1 MQFSEIVGH
10 DDIKSLLRSQ
20 ADGGRIPH
28 AQLFVG
34 KQGVGKLPLA
44 VAYAQYL
51 NCAHPHDGDSCGEC
65 ASCRQFARLEHPDLH
80 FVFPYVHKHTEETCD
95 DYFSS
100 FRQWFLSDPYG
111 AVQDWIGFQSN
122 DRKKGEIYANESE
135 RIITTL
141 SLKSYQAKWKTLII
155 WLPERMGEAGANK
168 LLKTLE
174 EPSPS
179 TVLLLVSDN
188 PDRLL
193 ATIRSRMQ
201 RVNVPAL
208 SAEQV
213 FGWIRQH
220 STEVGEEDARR
231 VARASMGS
239 LSTAKQMMEDL
250 LQGNK
255 RLDDFA
261 LLMRTA
267 WGIRNLPSLDQKGDF
282 LLRLQE
288 WSEKKSGESRD
299 EIIMWLQYCQR
310 LLRENFIYNFK
321 RPELNYLSVTEE
333 SFSSKFAPF
342 INEGNILPIMKLFA
356 TAERD
361 IGQNVQ
367 IKIVL
372 TDLALQLIMQIK

>member
-1 MQFSEIVGH
+1 MRAERGHNDGTRATYPLFFSLTLQENDGCMQFSEIVGH

-111 AVQDWIGFQSN
+111 AVQDWIAFQSN

-179 TVLLLVSDN
+179 TVLL
-188 PDRLL
+188 
-193 ATIRSRMQ
+193 
-201 RVNVPAL
+201 
-208 SAEQV
+208 
-213 FGWIRQH
+213 
-220 STEVGEEDARR
+220 
-231 VARASMGS
+231 
-239 LSTAKQMMEDL
+239 
-250 LQGNK
+250 
-255 RLDDFA
+255 
-261 LLMRTA
+261 
-267 WGIRNLPSLDQKGDF
+267 
-282 LLRLQE
+282 
-288 WSEKKSGESRD
+288 
-299 EIIMWLQYCQR
+299 
-310 LLRENFIYNFK
+310 
-321 RPELNYLSVTEE
+321 
-333 SFSSKFAPF
+333 
-342 INEGNILPIMKLFA
+342 
-356 TAERD
+356 
-361 IGQNVQ
+361 
-367 IKIVL
+367 
-372 TDLALQLIMQIK
+372 

>member
-1 MQFSEIVGH
+1 
-10 DDIKSLLRSQ
+10 
-20 ADGGRIPH
+20 
-28 AQLFVG
+28 
-34 KQGVGKLPLA
+34 
-44 VAYAQYL
+44 
-51 NCAHPHDGDSCGEC
+51 
-65 ASCRQFARLEHPDLH
+65 
-80 FVFPYVHKHTEETCD
+80 VHKHTEETCD
-95 DYFSS
+95 DYLSS

-193 ATIRSRMQ
+193 ATIRSRVQ